1 MLGCSREIQLH
12 RMPLARAHPSYPAR
26 VGLEL
31 FQYLLQPEEGAHV
44 AAIFGPGQFETL
56 RFPELDD
63 HRQAGM
69 VHRVS
74 PVRHQALPADHPG
87 HGKATASRRRAAV
100 SSRVSGQSI
109 EEPRLMRA
117 TLERDKGGTI
127 LKESFRRHPR
137 MLHRIYGKAITPK
150 VPARLPLG
158 PDVKNNWFFPPLL
171 PVPSPKSIPQSWSI
185 AIALPVVSL
194 SLPTNLPV
202 VPSKALMKPVL
213 VLFEISSVLLNGP
226 NAPGAAAIP
235 QAWLSGSPSIKCF
248 PGVTGVP
255 ASVNTSMKPPLPPLT
270 LAKVT

>member
-87 HGKATASRRRAAV
+87 YVKATASRRRAAV
-100 SSRVSGQSI
+100 SSRVSGQSV
-109 EEPRLMRA
+109 
-117 TLERDKGGTI
+117 
-127 LKESFRRHPR
+127 KE
-137 MLHRIYGKAITPK
+137 
-150 VPARLPLG
+150 
-158 PDVKNNWFFPPLL
+158 PPL
-171 PVPSPKSIPQSWSI
+171 VPSP
-185 AIALPVVSL
+185 
-194 SLPTNLPV
+194 
-202 VPSKALMKPVL
+202 PSKTVWAGRFQKLIVPPIRAMLQPNLVERDYTESSRQIAARTRRKEQL
-213 VLFEISSVLLNGP
+213 VLPSVT
-226 NAPGAAAIP
+226 A
-235 QAWLSGSPSIKCF
+235 
-248 PGVTGVP
+248 
-255 ASVNTSMKPPLPPLT
+255 
-270 LAKVT
+270 

>member
-87 HGKATASRRRAAV
+87 YVKATASRRRAAV
-100 SSRVSGQSI
+100 SSRVSGQSV

-117 TLERDKGGTI
+117 TLQRDNGGTMR
-127 LKESFRRHPR
+127 KESSRRH
-137 MLHRIYGKAITPK
+137 A
-150 VPARLPLG
+150 
-158 PDVKNNWFFPPLL
+158 
-171 PVPSPKSIPQSWSI
+171 QSS
-185 AIALPVVSL
+185 
-194 SLPTNLPV
+194 TNLTGTR
-202 VPSKALMKPVL
+202 
-213 VLFEISSVLLNGP
+213 LLRR
-226 NAPGAAAIP
+226 
-235 QAWLSGSPSIKCF
+235 F
-248 PGVTGVP
+248 
-255 ASVNTSMKPPLPPLT
+255 
-270 LAKVT
+270 

>member
-87 HGKATASRRRAAV
+87 YVKATALRRRAAV
-100 SSRVSGQSI
+100 SSGVSGQSI
-109 EEPRLMRA
+109 KEPPLGPSPPPTPLRAARFQKLTVPPLRA
-117 TLERDKGGTI
+117 TLQPNLAERDYFEGSRQIAART
-127 LKESFRRHPR
+127 RR
-137 MLHRIYGKAITPK
+137 
-150 VPARLPLG
+150 
-158 PDVKNNWFFPPLL
+158 
-171 PVPSPKSIPQSWSI
+171 
-185 AIALPVVSL
+185 
-194 SLPTNLPV
+194 
-202 VPSKALMKPVL
+202 
-213 VLFEISSVLLNGP
+213 EE
-226 NAPGAAAIP
+226 
-235 QAWLSGSPSIKCF
+235 
-248 PGVTGVP
+248 
-255 ASVNTSMKPPLPPLT
+255 
-270 LAKVT
+270 